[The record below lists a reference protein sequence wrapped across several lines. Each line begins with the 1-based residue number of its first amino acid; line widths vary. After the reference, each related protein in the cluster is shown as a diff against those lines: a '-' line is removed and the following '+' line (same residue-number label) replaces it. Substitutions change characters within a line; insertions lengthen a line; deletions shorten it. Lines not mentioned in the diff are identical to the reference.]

1 MQVLIITTIKTFR
14 GSSMMVK
21 NIELKLQIK
30 KKFPQAGRKNEFDSD
45 SET

>member
-1 MQVLIITTIKTFR
+1 MQVLIRITTIKTFI

-30 KKFPQAGRKNEFDSD
+30 KNFPGRKNEFDSD

>member
-30 KKFPQAGRKNEFDSD
+30 KKFPWKKK
-45 SET
+45 